1 MPEAA
6 GFNIWYLIVLPQS
19 SLNRGQKR
27 KQQSMDNIILCPV
40 PLDQLI
46 QQIREVVR
54 QELSD
59 QKSADVLDKLLS
71 PADAA
76 RLFGVVPKTLSA
88 WNKQGLVESQRVGRR
103 VFYKHSNLI
112 AAGKTLKKYKR

>member
-1 MPEAA
+1 MDSN
-6 GFNIWYLIVLPQS
+6 FVLSPI
-19 SLNRGQKR
+19 SLE
-27 KQQSMDNIILCPV
+27 S
-40 PLDQLI
+40 LI
-46 QQIREVVR
+46 QQIREVVK
-54 QELSD
+54 QELSA

-71 PADAA
+71 PAEAS

-112 AAGKTLKKYKR
+112 AAGKTLKKYKH